1 VTRLVFSAALLILA
15 SFANAA
21 VRYVPADDSIPLLR
35 RDLIPMDVDAIRD
48 LADYLAILADGPM
61 PKSAVKVRHRA
72 QLLTLSQ
79 RLLPGHERARSIETS
94 YLKGGE
100 RRPPEAFFVK
110 SARKTIIET
119 ADWLGQLPKE
129 ADGHL
134 LGQLLLDVLA
144 PIASD
149 HPVLKN
155 HDALNTDKRWSGV
168 IAKLSKFDLQ
178 KQLAVNQDP
187 KIKPAQNQTTSNYK
201 VKAIL
206 AETLMFSNGIDD
218 GASSKPGLV
227 TTSLIIT
234 DAPTPDPDD
243 KETPGSADQ
252 QGALKFQPP
261 TDFNVN
267 PLHASLLSFFRKNAK
282 ALPNGYNLNINTNKR
297 QYLTKNRE
305 NIAAN
310 IAMMLDAAVSGRPL
324 RRNTILFARLQATGN
339 LEKPHYAWELLQRL
353 EELSLPTGTRLIVGK
368 GLIEEM
374 TGMLVLD
381 KASFFTKYEI
391 LEVSNFE
398 MARELFYEDGKLP
411 KDLQTATKSYL
422 EVRDKAMQVTNLGT
436 FLSLSA
442 VKDRLI
448 KASQL
453 APNHISTVMLA
464 RQSVR
469 RPAYFSR
476 SLFAQELHRLLEP
489 LAQFKYK
496 IDQTTEL
503 AVKDAYKKTRDRIT
517 LLEKRLQRRDLEILD
532 DALNLIQDLN
542 SLGRGASAI
551 LDNEEETR
559 AQDMIKFQKKLEDFR
574 ARLREIF
581 QPVPKKDK

>member
-1 VTRLVFSAALLILA
+1 MTRLVFSAALLILA
-15 SFANAA
+15 SFANAG
-21 VRYVPADDSIPLLR
+21 VRYIPADDSIPLLR

-100 RRPPEAFFVK
+100 RRLPEAFFVK
-110 SARKTIIET
+110 SARKTVIET
-119 ADWLGQLPKE
+119 ADWLSQLPKE

-134 LGQLLLDVLA
+134 LGQLLLDVIA

-155 HDALNTDKRWSGV
+155 HDVLNTEKRWSGV
-168 IAKLSKFDLQ
+168 IAEISKFDPQ
-178 KQLAVNQDP
+178 KQLATNQDP
-187 KIKPAQNQTTSNYK
+187 KIKPAQNRTTSNYK

-218 GASSKPGLV
+218 GAASKPGLI
-227 TTSLIIT
+227 TTSLILT
-234 DAPTPDPDD
+234 EAPTSDPDNEQAPD
-243 KETPGSADQ
+243 SGDQ
-252 QGALKFQPP
+252 HGALKFQPP
-261 TDFNVN
+261 TAFDVD
-267 PLHASLLSFFRKNAK
+267 PLHASLLSFFRKNTK
-282 ALPNGYNLNINTNKR
+282 ALPNGYNFNINTNKR
-297 QYLTKNRE
+297 QYLAKNRE

-324 RRNTILFARLQATGN
+324 RRNTILFARLQANGN

-381 KASFFTKYEI
+381 KASFFTNYEV
-391 LEVSNFE
+391 LEASNFE
-398 MARELFYEDGKLP
+398 LARELFYEDGKSP
-411 KDLQTATKSYL
+411 KDLLNATQSYL

-436 FLSLSA
+436 FLSLST
-442 VKDRLI
+442 VKNRLI

-453 APNHISTVMLA
+453 APNHISAVMLA

-476 SLFAQELHRLLEP
+476 FLFAQELNRLLEP
-489 LAQFKYK
+489 LAQFEYK

-503 AVKDAYKKTRDRIT
+503 AVKDVYKKTRDRIT
-517 LLEKRLQRRDLEILD
+517 PLEKRLQRRDVEILD
-532 DALNLIQDLN
+532 GALDLIKELN
-542 SLGRGASAI
+542 SVGRSASAI
-551 LDNEEETR
+551 LENEEETR
-559 AQDMIKFQKKLEDFR
+559 AQDIIKFQKKLENFR

-581 QPVPKKDK
+581 QPIPQKDK

>member
-1 VTRLVFSAALLILA
+1 MTRLIFSAALLILA

-21 VRYVPADDSIPLLR
+21 VKYVPADDSIPLLR

-61 PKSAVKVRHRA
+61 PKSAVEVRHRA

-79 RLLPGHERARSIETS
+79 RLLPGHEQARSIEAS

-100 RRPPEAFFVK
+100 RRHPEAFFIK

-119 ADWLGQLPKE
+119 ADWLSQLPKE
-129 ADGHL
+129 SGGHL
-134 LGQLLLDVLA
+134 LGQLLLDVLK

-155 HDALNTDKRWSGV
+155 HDALNTEKRWRGV
-168 IAKLSKFDLQ
+168 IAEISKFDPQ
-178 KQLAVNQDP
+178 KQLAANQDP
-187 KIKPAQNQTTSNYK
+187 KIKPTQNRTTSNYK

-206 AETLMFSNGIDD
+206 AETLMFSNGMND
-218 GASSKPGLV
+218 GSSSNPELV

-234 DAPTPDPDD
+234 EAPTPDPDD
-243 KETPGSADQ
+243 KNLPGSGDQ
-252 QGALKFQPP
+252 QGALKFQPV
-261 TDFNVN
+261 TDFNIN
-267 PLHASLLSFFRKNAK
+267 PLHSSLLSFFRKNAK
-282 ALPNGYNLNINTNKR
+282 ALPNGYNLHINTNKR
-297 QYLTKNRE
+297 QYLVKNRE

-339 LEKPHYAWELLQRL
+339 LEKPHHAWELLQRL
-353 EELSLPTGTRLIVGK
+353 EELNLPARTRLIVGK
-368 GLIEEM
+368 GMIEEM

-381 KASFFTKYEI
+381 QASFFTKYEV
-391 LEVSNFE
+391 LEASNFE
-398 MARELFYEDGKLP
+398 VARKLFYEDGKLP
-411 KDLQTATKSYL
+411 KGLLTASKSYL
-422 EVRDKAMQVTNLGT
+422 EVCEKALQVAHLGN

-453 APNHISTVMLA
+453 SPNHISAVMLA
-464 RQSVR
+464 QQSVR

-476 SLFAQELHRLLEP
+476 FLFTQELNRLLEP
-489 LAQFKYK
+489 LAQFEYE
-496 IDQTTEL
+496 IDQTPEL
-503 AVKDAYKKTRDRIT
+503 AVTEVYKKTRDRIT
-517 LLEKRLQRRDLEILD
+517 PLKKRLQRRDIEILD
-532 DALNLIQDLN
+532 DALNLIKDLN
-542 SLGRGASAI
+542 SVGRGASAI
-551 LDNEEETR
+551 LDNGEETR
-559 AQDMIKFQKKLEDFR
+559 AQDMIKFQKKLESFR
-574 ARLREIF
+574 AGLREGS
-581 QPVPKKDK
+581 QPTPKKNK

>member
-1 VTRLVFSAALLILA
+1 MSRDTNERVRSRLLISKA
-15 SFANAA
+15 ANGA
-21 VRYVPADDSIPLLR
+21 PQKL
-35 RDLIPMDVDAIRD
+35 
-48 LADYLAILADGPM
+48 
-61 PKSAVKVRHRA
+61 
-72 QLLTLSQ
+72 
-79 RLLPGHERARSIETS
+79 
-94 YLKGGE
+94 
-100 RRPPEAFFVK
+100 FFVK
-110 SARKTIIET
+110 SALKTVIAT
-119 ADWLGQLPKE
+119 ADWLSQLPKE

-144 PIASD
+144 PITSD

-155 HDALNTDKRWSGV
+155 HDALNTKKRWSGV
-168 IAKLSKFDLQ
+168 IAKISKFDPQ
-178 KQLAVNQDP
+178 KQLAVNQNP
-187 KIKPAQNQTTSNYK
+187 KIKPAQKRTISNYK

-206 AETLMFSNGIDD
+206 AETLMFSNGMDD
-218 GASSKPGLV
+218 GAASKPGLV

-243 KETPGSADQ
+243 QKAPGSGDQ

-282 ALPNGYNLNINTNKR
+282 TLPNGYNLNINTNKR
-297 QYLTKNRE
+297 QYLIKNRE

-353 EELSLPTGTRLIVGK
+353 GELSLPTGTRLIVGK

-391 LEVSNFE
+391 LEASNFE
-398 MARELFYEDGKLP
+398 LARELFYEDGQLP
-411 KDLQTATKSYL
+411 KGLQTATRSYL

-442 VKDRLI
+442 VKDRLN

-453 APNHISTVMLA
+453 APSHISTAMLA
-464 RQSVR
+464 RQAVR

-476 SLFAQELHRLLEP
+476 SLFAQELNRLLEP
-489 LAQFKYK
+489 LAQFEYK

-517 LLEKRLQRRDLEILD
+517 PLEKRLQRRDIEILD
-532 DALNLIQDLN
+532 NALDLIKDLN
-542 SLGRGASAI
+542 SVGRGASAI

-559 AQDMIKFQKKLEDFR
+559 AKDMIKFQKKLENFR

>member
-1 VTRLVFSAALLILA
+1 
-15 SFANAA
+15 
-21 VRYVPADDSIPLLR
+21 
-35 RDLIPMDVDAIRD
+35 MDVDAIRD

-79 RLLPGHERARSIETS
+79 RLLPGHKRARSIENS
-94 YLKGGE
+94 YLTGGE

-110 SARKTIIET
+110 SARKAVIET
-119 ADWLGQLPKE
+119 ADWLSQLPK
-129 ADGHL
+129 DSNGHL

-144 PIASD
+144 PISSD

-155 HDALNTDKRWSGV
+155 HDALNTEKRWSGV
-168 IAKLSKFDLQ
+168 IAKISKFDPQ

-187 KIKPAQNQTTSNYK
+187 KIKPAPNRTTSNYK

-218 GASSKPGLV
+218 GSLSKPGLV

-234 DAPTPDPDD
+234 EAPTPDPDD
-243 KETPGSADQ
+243 KDSPDSENHHGT
-252 QGALKFQPP
+252 LIFQPA
-261 TDFNVN
+261 TDFKVA
-267 PLHASLLSFFRKNAK
+267 PLHSSLLSFFRKNAK

-297 QYLTKNRE
+297 QYLAKNRE

-324 RRNTILFARLQATGN
+324 RRNTILFARLRATGN
-339 LEKPHYAWELLQRL
+339 LEKPHYAWELLHRL
-353 EELSLPTGTRLIVGK
+353 EELSLPAGTRLIVGK
-368 GLIEEM
+368 GMIEEM

-381 KASFFTKYEI
+381 KASFFTKYEV
-391 LEVSNFE
+391 LEASTFE
-398 MARELFYEDGKLP
+398 AARKLFYEDGKVP
-411 KDLQTATKSYL
+411 KDLQTASNSYI
-422 EVRDKAMQVTNLGT
+422 EVRDKALQVTHLGT

-453 APNHISTVMLA
+453 SPNHLSAVMLA

-476 SLFAQELHRLLEP
+476 FMFAQELNRLLEP
-489 LAQFKYK
+489 LAQFEYK
-496 IDQTTEL
+496 IDQTPVL
-503 AVKDAYKKTRDRIT
+503 AIKDAYKKTRDRIT
-517 LLEKRLQRRDLEILD
+517 PLEKRLQRRDVEILD
-532 DALNLIQDLN
+532 DALNLIKDLN
-542 SLGRGASAI
+542 SVGRDASAI

-559 AQDMIKFQKKLEDFR
+559 AQDMIKFQKKLESFR
-574 ARLREIF
+574 AGLREIF
-581 QPVPKKDK
+581 QPILKKDK

>member
-1 VTRLVFSAALLILA
+1 MT
-15 SFANAA
+15 
-21 VRYVPADDSIPLLR
+21 
-35 RDLIPMDVDAIRD
+35 
-48 LADYLAILADGPM
+48 
-61 PKSAVKVRHRA
+61 K
-72 QLLTLSQ
+72 
-79 RLLPGHERARSIETS
+79 
-94 YLKGGE
+94 
-100 RRPPEAFFVK
+100 RPPV
-110 SARKTIIET
+110 
-119 ADWLGQLPKE
+119 
-129 ADGHL
+129 
-134 LGQLLLDVLA
+134 
-144 PIASD
+144 
-149 HPVLKN
+149 
-155 HDALNTDKRWSGV
+155 
-168 IAKLSKFDLQ
+168 
-178 KQLAVNQDP
+178 
-187 KIKPAQNQTTSNYK
+187 
-201 VKAIL
+201 
-206 AETLMFSNGIDD
+206 
-218 GASSKPGLV
+218 
-227 TTSLIIT
+227 
-234 DAPTPDPDD
+234 
-243 KETPGSADQ
+243 ADQ

-532 DALNLIQDLN
+532 DALNFIKDLN

-551 LDNEEETR
+551 LDNKEETR